1 VILRFADY
9 RLVLS
14 RGVRLRCPQCG
25 QSRIFSS
32 WHTLQQ
38 RCGVCELDFR
48 AHDQNT
54 WAFMYLSTAFVTG
67 LIVVAMLLITPA
79 NRWAGRVIVLA
90 VAIATIVGT
99 LPVRKSLG
107 VAIEYLVDLRS
118 DHTPGLKIR
127 EPQP

>member
-1 VILRFADY
+1 MLLKFSAY

-14 RGVRLRCPQCG
+14 RGLRCRCPQCG
-25 QSRIFSS
+25 QSKLFSS
-32 WHTLQQ
+32 WHTLRP
-38 RCGVCELDFR
+38 RCPVCDLDFR

-79 NRWAGRVIVLA
+79 NRWAGRIVVLA
-90 VAIATIVGT
+90 VAIAAILGT
-99 LPVRKSLG
+99 LPIRKSLG

-118 DHTPGLKIR
+118 DHTPGLKLR
-127 EPQP
+127 DPQP